1 MACST
6 SDLLIPTR
14 DFYCTFSLCE
24 FLCVHGNKACV
35 CVSANKRGLIGDN
48 GRHCQMSIKSCSF
61 SLSLVCLSR
70 DTYMTAQTSE
80 PSFFLR
86 TSVFFFCRAFQAW
99 LATSSPLSCQS
110 FSSSSSSL
118 SQPYACGFVTA
129 ARRKNK
135 RQIKAG
141 KGKRRNQEEK
151 DGLDRSVQLQSSQF
165 SQSSLCEKIYQLI
178 LFLSSLSEQHIC
190 HYVTP
195 VIMM

>member
-86 TSVFFFCRAFQAW
+86 TSVFFFLQSLLGMVGYVLTIILSIIFFVFVFPFLAVCLWLCYGSKKKKQEANKGGKGQNKKKKPGGKGRPGPVC
-99 LATSSPLSCQS
+99 LATVVAV
-110 FSSSSSSL
+110 FSV
-118 SQPYACGFVTA
+118 F
-129 ARRKNK
+129 
-135 RQIKAG
+135 
-141 KGKRRNQEEK
+141 
-151 DGLDRSVQLQSSQF
+151 
-165 SQSSLCEKIYQLI
+165 
-178 LFLSSLSEQHIC
+178 
-190 HYVTP
+190 
-195 VIMM
+195 IM